1 MPFKP
6 PPPNGKG
13 GANASGGGSA
23 GSSIEAAEIM
33 ASGDRRAMQNHLQQ
47 LRRTPGIR
55 FKPEHKWFFSLPRK
69 GYDVATIVRKRA
81 SVSHPTKK
89 IKMPEICKYNITLLG
104 NAWGTV
110 SIERDDKVP
119 SKTTVT
125 LTCTLLAEDK
135 WTSLSGDSEVA
146 EIEYYDFKFVDH
158 FTQDRQGL
166 THFTINLL
174 QFMTGL
180 YCNEYSAPRRSY
192 EWTNHTG
199 NHTAASHFLPRQCPN
214 GAADTAQY
222 AVEISHTDTPEGKKN
237 VIQCLRDFNLFLEY
251 FMYNMTPDG
260 KGARSPRAEAMR
272 TPEDQV
278 TRDNL
283 YVIHAITRMLTPFA
297 FLEGHDPVG
306 SSTRQAQIHA
316 NEAMLCAGEA
326 IAYLALPSEFKIA
339 SPADLSKE
347 GKGKGKKKKKKWGGN
362 PDDGLVYVMPGKGGG
377 GAAADSAAQM
387 MGLFIDKT
395 LCFTQEMSEA

>member
-1 MPFKP
+1 MPSKSK
-6 PPPNGKG
+6 GKEK
-13 GANASGGGSA
+13 ANASGSGSE
-23 GSSIEAAEIM
+23 SSSSKAAEIM
-33 ASGDRRAMQNHLQQ
+33 ASGNRRAMQNHLQR
-47 LRRTPGIR
+47 LRRTSGIR

-69 GYDVATIVRKRA
+69 GHDVETIVRKRA
-81 SVSHPTKK
+81 LVSHPTKK

-110 SIERDDKVP
+110 SIERDDAVP
-119 SKTTVT
+119 AKPKFT
-125 LTCTLLAEDK
+125 LKFTLLSEDN
-135 WTSLSGDSEVA
+135 WTALSGDSEVA
-146 EIEYYDFKFVDH
+146 EIGYYDFKFVN
-158 FTQDRQGL
+158 FFEQDRQGL

-180 YCNEYSAPRRSY
+180 YCNEYSAPRSY
-192 EWTNHTG
+192 EWEE
-199 NHTAASHFLPRQCPN
+199 HTAARYFLPWQCPD

-222 AVEISHTDTPEGKKN
+222 AVEISHTDTEKGKNN

-251 FMYNMTPDG
+251 FMYNMNPNG
-260 KGARSPRAEAMR
+260 KGDRSPRAEAMR

-278 TRDNL
+278 SRDNL

-297 FLEGHDPVG
+297 FLEGHDPEG
-306 SSTRQAQIHA
+306 AAMRQAQIHA

-326 IAYLALPSEFKIA
+326 IAYLALPSDFKVA
-339 SPADLSKE
+339 SPADSSKK
-347 GKGKGKKKKKKWGGN
+347 GKGKGKKKKGAGKPNNGDVWT
-362 PDDGLVYVMPGKGGG
+362 MPKKGGG